1 MLTPLILSA
10 CLAATP
16 VPETA
21 AGPDLGGRELE

>member
-16 VPETA
+16 APEAA
-21 AGPDLGGRELE
+21 AGPELGDRALE